1 MRKTVF
7 SLSDVYIRKMEQCT
21 DVDALMKLN
30 EQMAIEFTLRVAEA
44 KKTPKNYYSPAISRV
59 IDYIYHGKIK
69 PASSAAVINNCFC
82 FCSSALLFW

>member
-1 MRKTVF
+1 
-7 SLSDVYIRKMEQCT
+7 
-21 DVDALMKLN
+21 MKLN

-69 PASSAAVINNCFC
+69 
-82 FCSSALLFW
+82 L

>member
-1 MRKTVF
+1 MRKLLF

-44 KKTPKNYYSPAISRV
+44 KDAKTTIHQLFLASLIIS
-59 IDYIYHGKIK
+59 IMEK
-69 PASSAAVINNCFC
+69 
-82 FCSSALLFW
+82 